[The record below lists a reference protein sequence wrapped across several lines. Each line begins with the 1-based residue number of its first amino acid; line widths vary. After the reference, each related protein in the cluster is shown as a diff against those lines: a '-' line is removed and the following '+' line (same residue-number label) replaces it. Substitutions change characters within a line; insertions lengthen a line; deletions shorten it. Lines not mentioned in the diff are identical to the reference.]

1 MGKGEEGMFEVSER
15 LKKLPPYL
23 FAEIDRKKKKLISE
37 GVDIIDFGIGDP
49 DLPTPK
55 NIIEAMKKGI
65 KNPSFYRYPLGKGT
79 PAFRKAIAD
88 FYKEHY
94 EAKLNP
100 DEEIVVLIGSK
111 EGIAHLPWAFLN
123 PGDVSLV
130 PEPGYPVYHIGT
142 ILAEGIPY
150 FLSLKE
156 ENKFLPELN
165 KIPQDILKRAKIFFL
180 NYPNNPTSAFAEKD
194 FLIEAI
200 KFCKRNGIILVYDA
214 AYSEI
219 YFEEKPVSFLSLP
232 GAKDIGIEFH
242 SLSKTYNMTGWRIG
256 WACGNRELVAALAKI
271 KENIDSGTFEAIQ
284 FAGIEALTGSQES
297 VNNLRSIYKKRM
309 DILVNGLR
317 EAGFRIVPP
326 KGTFYLWVK
335 VQGSS
340 IENAGY
346 LLEKAGIVATPGIGF
361 GPSGE
366 GYLRFSITV
375 SEEKIKEGIR
385 RMKELWVKK

>member
-1 MGKGEEGMFEVSER
+1 MFEVSKR

-37 GVDIIDFGIGDP
+37 GVNIIDFGIGDP
-49 DLPTPK
+49 DLPTPE
-55 NIIEAMKKGI
+55 NIVEAMKKGVG
-65 KNPSFYRYPLGKGT
+65 NSSFHRYPLGKGT

-88 FYKEHY
+88 FYKNNY
-94 EAKLNP
+94 EVKLNP

-111 EGIAHLPWAFLN
+111 EGIAHFPWAILN
-123 PGDVSLV
+123 PGDISLV

-142 ILAEGIPY
+142 ILAEGQPY
-150 FLSLKE
+150 FMPLKV

-165 KIPQDILKRAKIFFL
+165 KIPQDILNKARILFL
-180 NYPNNPTSAFAEKD
+180 NYPNNPTSTFIKKD

-200 KFCKRNGIILVYDA
+200 NFCKKNEIILVYDA

-219 YFEEKPVSFLSLP
+219 YFNRKPVSFLSLP
-232 GAKDIGIEFH
+232 GAKEVGIEFH

-256 WACGNRELVAALAKI
+256 WVCGNRELVSALAKI

-297 VNNLRSIYKKRM
+297 VKKLRTIYKNRM
-309 DILVNGLR
+309 HLLVEGLK
-317 EAGFRIVPP
+317 ECGFNINMPE
-326 KGTFYLWVK
+326 GTFYCWVK
-335 VQGSS
+335 IEGSS
-340 IENAGY
+340 IETAGY

-375 SEEKIKEGIR
+375 PEEKIKEGIR
-385 RMKELWVKK
+385 RMKEIWLKK

>member
-1 MGKGEEGMFEVSER
+1 MFEVSER

-165 KIPQDILKRAKIFFL
+165 KIPQNILKRAKILFL
-180 NYPNNPTSAFAEKD
+180 NYPNNPTSAFAEKS

-200 KFCKRNGIILVYDA
+200 KFCERNGIILVYDA

-219 YFEEKPVSFLSLP
+219 YFEEKPVSLLSLP
-232 GAKDIGIEFH
+232 GAKKVSIEFH

-284 FAGIEALTGSQES
+284 FAGIEALTGNQES
-297 VNNLRSIYKKRM
+297 VNNLRAIYRKRM
-309 DILVNGLR
+309 DILVDGLR
-317 EAGFRIVPP
+317 EVGFRIIPP
-326 KGTFYLWVK
+326 KGTFYCWVK
-335 VQGSS
+335 IQGSS
-340 IENAGY
+340 IETAEY

-375 SEEKIKEGIR
+375 SEQKIKEGIR
-385 RMKELWVKK
+385 RMKKIWGKK

>member
-1 MGKGEEGMFEVSER
+1 MFEVSER

-37 GVDIIDFGIGDP
+37 GIDIIDFGIGDP
-49 DLPTPK
+49 DLPTPQ
-55 NIIEAMKKGI
+55 NIIEAMKKGVE
-65 KNPSFYRYPLGKGT
+65 NPSFHRYPLGKGT

-88 FYKEHY
+88 FYRKYYGVE
-94 EAKLNP
+94 LNP

-142 ILAEGIPY
+142 ILAEGTPY

-165 KIPQDILKRAKIFFL
+165 KIPQEILKRAKILFL
-180 NYPNNPTSAFAEKD
+180 NYPNNPTSAFVEKD

-219 YFEEKPVSFLSLP
+219 YFEEKPLSFLSLP

>member
-1 MGKGEEGMFEVSER
+1 MFEVSER

-23 FAEIDRKKKKLISE
+23 FAEIDRKKKKLTSE

-49 DLPTPK
+49 DLPTPQ
-55 NIIEAMKKGI
+55 NIIEAMKKGVE
-65 KNPSFYRYPLGKGT
+65 NPSFHRYPLGKGT

-88 FYKEHY
+88 FYRKYYGVE
-94 EAKLNP
+94 LNP

-142 ILAEGIPY
+142 ILAEGTPY

-165 KIPQDILKRAKIFFL
+165 KVPQDILKRAKILFL
-180 NYPNNPTSAFAEKD
+180 NYPNNPTSAFVEKD

-309 DILVNGLR
+309 DILVDGLR
-317 EAGFRIVPP
+317 EAGFRIIPP

-385 RMKELWVKK
+385 RMKELWGKK

>member
-1 MGKGEEGMFEVSER
+1 MFEVSKR

-37 GVDIIDFGIGDP
+37 GIDIIDFGIGDP
-49 DLPTPK
+49 DLPTPQ
-55 NIIEAMKKGI
+55 NIIEAMKKGVE
-65 KNPSFYRYPLGKGT
+65 NPSFHRYPLGKGT
-79 PAFRKAIAD
+79 PVFRKAIAD
-88 FYKEHY
+88 FYRKYYGVE
-94 EAKLNP
+94 LDP

-142 ILAEGIPY
+142 ILAEGTPY

-165 KIPQDILKRAKIFFL
+165 KIPQDILKRAKILFL
-180 NYPNNPTSAFAEKD
+180 NYPNNPTSAFVEKD

-219 YFEEKPVSFLSLP
+219 YFEERPVSFLSLP

-309 DILVNGLR
+309 DILVDGLR
-317 EAGFRIVPP
+317 EAGFRIIPP

-375 SEEKIKEGIR
+375 PEEKIKEGIR
-385 RMKELWVKK
+385 RMKEIWVKK